1 MKSSNQKKAYLSAFL
16 YALIIGFSFL
26 FVKLALSVTN
36 PLNALAHRFTIAFV
50 AVSIPVLL
58 GWVKLN
64 ITLKDL
70 ISLLPISLFYPTLF
84 FTFQTFGLV
93 YISSSEAGIIQAT
106 IPIFT
111 MLLASIILKEHSTNK
126 QKLSLLLSVA
136 GVVYIFAMKGLGSS
150 GTSFTGI
157 ILILLCSISSA
168 SYNVLARKVTKKY
181 NVFDLTYIMTS
192 LAFVIFNILSISDF
206 AIKGELNL
214 YFMPFTNFKFVIA
227 IIYLGTLS
235 SVISSMLSNFALSKI
250 EASKMS
256 VFNNLSTLITM
267 VSGFVFLNESLY
279 YYHLIG
285 AIMIVLGLLGTN
297 FLGKKSG
304 KTLTKTLG
312 KTS

>member
-50 AVSIPVLL
+50 AVSIPVLF
-58 GWVKLN
+58 GWIKLN
-64 ITLKDL
+64 ITFKDL
-70 ISLLPISLFYPTLF
+70 LALLPISLFYPTLF

-93 YISSSEAGIIQAT
+93 HISSSEAGIIQAT
-106 IPIFT
+106 IPVFT
-111 MLLASIILKEHSTNK
+111 MIMASIVLKEHSTKK
-126 QKLSLLLSVA
+126 QKLSLLLSVT
-136 GVVYIFAMKGLGSS
+136 GVIYIFAMKGLGSS
-150 GTSFTGI
+150 STNFTGI
-157 ILILLCSISSA
+157 ILILLCSVSSA

-181 NVFDLTYIMTS
+181 NIFDLTYIMTS
-192 LAFVIFNILSISDF
+192 LAFIIFNILSVSDF

-214 YFMPFTNFKFVIA
+214 YFAPFTNRNFVIA
-227 IIYLGTLS
+227 IVYLGTLS

-267 VSGFVFLNESLY
+267 ISGFVFLKESLY

-285 AIMIVLGLLGTN
+285 AIMIILGILGTN
-297 FLGKKSG
+297 FLGKKSP
-304 KTLTKTLG
+304 KIQ
-312 KTS
+312 